1 MQKNL
6 KWRILLVTAVIGL
19 GLWSLW
25 PPLGLKGSDG
35 KITREGRINLGL
47 DLQGGMHLVLKV
59 DTSKLTAKEAEDAPE
74 RALEIIRNRIDQFG
88 VKEVS
93 IQRQGKDEIVIQLPG
108 ITDRQRALELIGKTA
123 LLEFRLVS
131 SDTEKIKSAL
141 DGDFPDGYELL
152 MTEDGEN
159 VLVEKGAV
167 VIGSDLTNAIVNFD
181 QSAFNQPVVSITFT
195 KDGAVKFANV
205 TGDNVGKRLAI
216 VLDGNIK
223 SAPVI
228 RERIPSGEGVI
239 QGRFTPEEANDLAI
253 VLRAGALPA
262 PVNIEEERTVGPLLG
277 RDSIQSGVK
286 AVVIG
291 AFLVCLFMILYYML
305 AGLIAVIALICNLII
320 ILGVMGYFH
329 FTLTLPGIAGLILTL
344 GMAVDANVLIYERM
358 REELKSGKTIRSAIS
373 TGYRKAFSAIIDSNL
388 TTLIAAVLLFQ
399 FGTGPIRGF
408 AMTLTIG
415 IFGSLFT
422 SLVVTRVIFDMLL
435 FSPGFKRLHMLNW
448 IHDTKI
454 NFTGKRKI
462 CYGISILLILI
473 GLGAFAM
480 RGERNY
486 GVDFAGGTLQ
496 QLKFENPVD
505 IARVREVISGA
516 GIGGAN
522 IQGLAGDREILI
534 RTAEDSNSTVAS
546 ALKDSMKDNQFE
558 FMRIEKV
565 GPSIGRLLRKNAVKA
580 LLFGILGIMIY
591 VGFRFKHWEYG
602 FAGIVAL
609 LHDVLIVI
617 GAMAITGREFDLTI
631 VAAIL
636 TVAGYSINDTVVIF
650 DRIRENIRLTRKIK
664 FFELINL
671 SINQTLSRTVFT
683 TLTTLFTVVAVFL
696 WGGIVL
702 NNFAFCL
709 ITGFISG
716 IYSTIFIASPMILL
730 WQRRRQSF

>member
-6 KWRILLVTAVIGL
+6 RWKVLLIVGVIGL
-19 GLWSLW
+19 SLWSLW
-25 PPLGLKGSDG
+25 PPLSVTDNSGN
-35 KITREGRINLGL
+35 IIREGRINLGL

-59 DTSKLTAKEAEDAPE
+59 DTSKLSPKEAEGAPE

-88 VKEVS
+88 VKEVA

-108 ITDRQRALELIGKTA
+108 VTDRERALELIGRTA

-131 SDTEKIKSAL
+131 TDTEKIKAAL
-141 DGDFPDGYELL
+141 DGDIPDGYELL
-152 MTEDGEN
+152 STEDNEN
-159 VLVEKGAV
+159 VLVEKHAEVKGA
-167 VIGSDLTNAIVNFD
+167 DLTNAVVNFD

-195 KDGAVKFANV
+195 RDGARKFASV
-205 TGDNVGKRLAI
+205 TSDNVGKRLAI

-262 PVNIEEERTVGPLLG
+262 PVIIEEERTVGPLLG
-277 RDSIQSGVK
+277 QDSIQSGIK
-286 AVVIG
+286 AIIIG
-291 AFLVCLFMILYYML
+291 ASLVCIFMILYYML
-305 AGLIAVIALICNLII
+305 AGFIGVIALFLNFLI

-344 GMAVDANVLIYERM
+344 GMAVDANILIYERIK
-358 REELKSGKTIRSAIS
+358 EELKAGKTVRSAIS
-373 TGYRKAFSAIIDSNL
+373 AGYGKAFSAIIDSNL

-415 IFGSLFT
+415 IFASLFT
-422 SLVVTRVIFDMLL
+422 ALVVTRAIFQLL
-435 FSPGFKRLHMLNW
+435 ALSAKFKTIRMMNW

-454 NFTGKRKI
+454 DFTGKRKI
-462 CYGISILLILI
+462 CYGVSIILVI
-473 GLGAFAM
+473 VGMWVFGA
-480 RGERNY
+480 RGDRNF
-486 GVDFAGGTLQ
+486 GVDFTGGTLQ

-505 IARVREVISGA
+505 IGYVRNVVANTGIA
-516 GIGGAN
+516 GVS
-522 IQGLAGDREILI
+522 IQGLAGDHEVLI
-534 RTAEDSNSTVAS
+534 RTSEDIDTTITD
-546 ALKDSMKDNQFE
+546 ALKDSMKDNRFE

-565 GPSIGRLLRKNAVKA
+565 GPSVGRLLRKNAVKA
-580 LLFGILGIMIY
+580 LIFGLLGILIY
-591 VGFRFKHWEYG
+591 IALRFKHWEYG
-602 FAGIVAL
+602 LAGVTAL
-609 LHDVLIVI
+609 FHDVVIVI
-617 GAMAITGREFDLTI
+617 GAMAITGREFDLTV

-650 DRIRENIRLTRKIK
+650 DRVRENIRLLRKLK
-664 FFELINL
+664 FSELVNL
-671 SINQTLSRTVFT
+671 SINQTLGRTVFT
-683 TLTTLFTVVAVFL
+683 TLTTLFTAVALFV
-696 WGGIVL
+696 WGGVVL

-709 ITGFISG
+709 IVGFISG
-716 IYSTIFIASPMILL
+716 IYSTIFIASPMILF
-730 WQRRRQSF
+730 WQKRR